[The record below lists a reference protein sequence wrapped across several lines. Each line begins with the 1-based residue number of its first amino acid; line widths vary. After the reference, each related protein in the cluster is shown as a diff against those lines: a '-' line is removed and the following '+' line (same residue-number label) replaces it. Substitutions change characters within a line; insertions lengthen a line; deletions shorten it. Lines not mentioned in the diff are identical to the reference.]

1 MRVLNRDYRGVDA
14 PTDVLSFPQADMP
27 EELGPRIL
35 GDVAISTDA
44 VLRQAADPQSAAD
57 RRRRLGL
64 AADAPWGINE
74 EVTLLLVHGT
84 LHLLGHDHAEA
95 VPEAE
100 MIDEERRLMAPF
112 LALR

>member
-1 MRVLNRDYRGVDA
+1 MRTLNRDYRGVDA
-14 PTDVLSFPQADMP
+14 PTDVLSFPQDDLP
-27 EELGPRIL
+27 EEHRPRLL

-44 VLRQAADPQSAAD
+44 VLRQAADPSNVAE

-64 AADAPWGINE
+64 SADAPWGINE
-74 EVTLLLVHGT
+74 EATLLLVHGT

-95 VPEAE
+95 GPEAE

-112 LALR
+112 LASR